1 MIVTNGLVYVWD
13 HRSMGVTTFGDRL
26 DGDYKAAPYLPNIST
41 SSFSS
46 VIFDMKNKRFAPINQ
61 FGSNVGTFESTS
73 TGEFDLNDIGST
85 KELKFMENGFNS
97 YTYAVF
103 QERQQRLLRN
113 ILWRIVKV

>member
-1 MIVTNGLVYVWD
+1 M
-13 HRSMGVTTFGDRL
+13 
-26 DGDYKAAPYLPNIST
+26 
-41 SSFSS
+41 
-46 VIFDMKNKRFAPINQ
+46 IFDMKNKRFAPINQ

-103 QERQQRLLRN
+103 YDTETSGYSLYVMDFSGATATP
-113 ILWRIVKV
+113 VKKYSMADCEGLTRVPFTLSETKGMFVFMHP